1 MFKVLKLAN
10 KKANIKTKIQKNL
23 NNQEIESGAMLYCS
37 RTGLKSHHRDNPL
50 QARAC
55 TMLFHVNMLPA
66 DTS

>member
-1 MFKVLKLAN
+1 M
-10 KKANIKTKIQKNL
+10 QKNL
-23 NNQEIESGAMLYCS
+23 NNQEIESGAMLCCIVACS

>member
-1 MFKVLKLAN
+1 M
-10 KKANIKTKIQKNL
+10 QKNL

-37 RTGLKSHHRDNPL
+37 RTGLKSNHRDNPL
-50 QARAC
+50 QARAG

>member
-1 MFKVLKLAN
+1 M
-10 KKANIKTKIQKNL
+10 QKNL

-50 QARAC
+50 QARAA

>member
-1 MFKVLKLAN
+1 MTYPPTTTNNVD
-10 KKANIKTKIQKNL
+10 TRDPTGSKNL
-23 NNQEIESGAMLYCS
+23 DNQELESGAMLYCS

-50 QARAC
+50 QGRAC